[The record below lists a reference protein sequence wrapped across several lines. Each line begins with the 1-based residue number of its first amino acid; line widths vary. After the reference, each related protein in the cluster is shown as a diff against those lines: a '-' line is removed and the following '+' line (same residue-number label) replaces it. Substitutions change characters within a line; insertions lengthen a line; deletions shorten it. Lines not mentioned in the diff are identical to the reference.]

1 VSAPE
6 IVSLDSNPPA
16 ATAAKITS
24 AKITAAKAAFLFI
37 LFFLIAGGFGYPI
50 LNRFDPRQMPALSD
64 VKSYAAIV
72 TGAESA
78 DPSYRRFRVLVPWIA
93 RPVYRVA
100 QGRIGTWDPVMFSLL
115 VSDSI
120 FVAATA
126 VLIVLLGIRHLGN
139 AAVGLLGAFVYLA
152 NFAVPNLRVVGLVDA
167 GEGFFMLA
175 LFWSLAEVR
184 LWLLPLIAVLG
195 TLTKESFIPYFIA
208 FTAVWWLTLRGGRN
222 RTRSGSDAS
231 AAWIAVSWA
240 ASVAA
245 FVVLHRA
252 IEGTFT
258 SPLAFGLGLHQSQ
271 NYLAHFAESLTD
283 RMLWYTFLWL
293 LPTAIPNLRRFP
305 RSWLLPIAATCLTAF
320 ALDAFHGPAP
330 AGAMGRA
337 LFTIAGPVLSLSSAL
352 LLVGMF

>member
-6 IVSLDSNPPA
+6 IVGHDETQPPI
-16 ATAAKITS
+16 TAAKITT
-24 AKITAAKAAFLFI
+24 AKTAFLFI
-37 LFFLIAGGFGYPI
+37 LFLLIASGFGYPV
-50 LNRFDPRQMPALSD
+50 LNRFDPREMPALSD
-64 VKSYAAIV
+64 VKSYAAVV
-72 TGAESA
+72 TGTANS

-93 RPVYRVA
+93 RPVYRLA
-100 QGRIGTWDPVMFSLL
+100 QGRLGSWDPVMFSLL

-126 VLIVLLGIRHLGN
+126 VLIVLVGIRHLGN
-139 AAVGLLGAFVYLA
+139 AAVGLLGAFLYLA
-152 NFAVPNLRVVGLVDA
+152 NFAIPNLRVVGLVDA

-175 LFWSLAEVR
+175 LLWSLAEAR

-195 TLTKESFIPYFIA
+195 TLTKESFIPYILA
-208 FTAVWWLTLRGGRN
+208 FTAVWWLSSRSGRN
-222 RTRSGSDAS
+222 RAKPSFDAS
-231 AAWIAVSWA
+231 AAWIVASWA
-240 ASVAA
+240 ATVAA

-258 SPLAFGLGLHQSQ
+258 SPIAFGLGLHQNQ

-352 LLVGMF
+352 LLIGMF